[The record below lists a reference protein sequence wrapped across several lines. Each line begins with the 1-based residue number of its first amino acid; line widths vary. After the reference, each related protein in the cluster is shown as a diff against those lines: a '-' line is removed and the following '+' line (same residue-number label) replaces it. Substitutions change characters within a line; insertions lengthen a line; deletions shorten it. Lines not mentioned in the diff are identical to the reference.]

1 MSKEILI
8 QVARDERRVAVLV
21 DGKLDDFYIELDRHQ
36 SMLGNIYKGKV
47 ESILPSINGAF
58 INIGQEKNGFLYLT
72 DADNPFLNDIE
83 KIEHE
88 PRGPQKILNM
98 LFPKPAAQQTV
109 PAPQPEGQQPPPQS
123 SNGGSSPQQATEGAQ
138 PQGQNEGR
146 HQGGRG
152 QGHRGNGGRH
162 QHQQQRGKAAEL
174 PLKKDQEILVQVV
187 KDPFGTKGARL
198 TTHISLA
205 GRFVVYMP
213 VDKHSGI
220 SKKIDKP
227 EERQRLRDML
237 RNFNFARTG
246 GFIIRT
252 ASMQQE
258 EKDILRD
265 SKFLVNKWNEIRDLS
280 KKKQPPALIYEEGSL
295 IWRVI
300 RDLLKEDVQHVIIDS
315 KEEFIKMRK
324 FAQSLIGNE
333 MIDKILYH
341 PGPQALFEAKNVSR
355 ELEKIYEAKVYLK
368 SGAYVVIEPTE
379 GVTVVDV
386 NSGRFKSK
394 GTPEEAAFA
403 VNMEAAP
410 EIARQLR
417 LRDLG
422 GIIVIDFIDMN
433 REEHKRKVLNALREG
448 LSKDHAKTEVN
459 RISQLGL
466 VEMTRARTGKT
477 IESLEFHS
485 CPYCEGRGK
494 VKIN

>member
-1 MSKEILI
+1 M
-8 QVARDERRVAVLV
+8 
-21 DGKLDDFYIELDRHQ
+21 
-36 SMLGNIYKGKV
+36 
-47 ESILPSINGAF
+47 
-58 INIGQEKNGFLYLT
+58 
-72 DADNPFLNDIE
+72 
-83 KIEHE
+83 
-88 PRGPQKILNM
+88 
-98 LFPKPAAQQTV
+98 
-109 PAPQPEGQQPPPQS
+109 
-123 SNGGSSPQQATEGAQ
+123 
-138 PQGQNEGR
+138 
-146 HQGGRG
+146 
-152 QGHRGNGGRH
+152 
-162 QHQQQRGKAAEL
+162 
-174 PLKKDQEILVQVV
+174 QVV

-198 TTHISLA
+198 TTHVSLA

-227 EERQRLRDML
+227 EERQRLRDIL
-237 RNFNFARTG
+237 KTFTFAKSG

-252 ASMQQE
+252 ASMEQG
-258 EKDILRD
+258 EKEIFRD
-265 SKFLVNKWNEIRDLS
+265 SKFLVNKWQEIRELS

-295 IWRVI
+295 IWKVI
-300 RDLLKEDVQHVIIDS
+300 RDLLKDDVQHVIIDS
-315 KEEFIKMRK
+315 KDEFVKMRK
-324 FAQSLIGNE
+324 FAQNLIGNE
-333 MIDKILYH
+333 VIDKIHYH
-341 PGPQALFEAKNVSR
+341 PGPQTLFDAKNVAR
-355 ELEKIYEAKVYLK
+355 ELDKIYEPKVYLK

-394 GTPEEAAFA
+394 GTPEDAAFA

-448 LSKDHAKTEVN
+448 LVKDHAKTEVN

>member
-8 QVARDERRVAVLV
+8 HVADEERRVAVLV

-72 DADNPFLNDIE
+72 DADNPFLNDVEQIDAQ
-83 KIEHE
+83 
-88 PRGPQKILNM
+88 PAPTVGQKILNM
-98 LFPKPAAQQTV
+98 FMPKSDQKAEQSAPAAP
-109 PAPQPEGQQPPPQS
+109 PA
-123 SNGGSSPQQATEGAQ
+123 
-138 PQGQNEGR
+138 QGQKKN
-146 HQGGRG
+146 
-152 QGHRGNGGRH
+152 
-162 QHQQQRGKAAEL
+162 KTEL

-213 VDKHSGI
+213 MDRHHGI
-220 SKKIDKP
+220 SKKIEKP
-227 EERQRLRDML
+227 EERQRLRDIL
-237 RNFNFARTG
+237 RSFTFVKGG
-246 GFIIRT
+246 GFIVRT
-252 ASMQQE
+252 ASI
-258 EKDILRD
+258 DIGEREITRD
-265 SKFLVNKWNEIRDLS
+265 AKFLTAMWEEIRTLS
-280 KKKQPPALIYEEGSL
+280 KKKQPPALVYKEYNL
-295 IWRVI
+295 IWKVV
-300 RDLLKEDVQHVIIDS
+300 RDLLKDEVGQLIIDS
-315 KEEFIKMRK
+315 QEEFIKLRK
-324 FAQSLIGNE
+324 FAETLAGKEIV
-333 MIDKILYH
+333 DKIH
-341 PGPQALFEAKNVSR
+341 FHSGGQSIFEAKGIAR
-355 ELEKIYEAKVYLK
+355 ELEKIYDAKVYLK

-379 GVTVVDV
+379 GLIVVDV
-386 NSGRFKSK
+386 NSGRFKTK
-394 GTPEEAAFA
+394 GTPEDAAFA

-433 REEHKRKVLNALREG
+433 REDHKRKVLNCLREE
-448 LSKDHAKTEVN
+448 LTKDHAKTEVN
-459 RISQLGL
+459 RISSLGL

-477 IESLEFHS
+477 IESLKFHA

-494 VKIN
+494 VKID

>member
-1 MSKEILI
+1 MAKEILI
-8 QVARDERRVAVLV
+8 QVAQDERRVAVLV

-58 INIGQEKNGFLYLT
+58 VNIGQEKNGFLYLT

-83 KIEHE
+83 KIEDE
-88 PRGPQKILNM
+88 PTGPQKILNM
-98 LFPKPAAQQTV
+98 IFPKPAA
-109 PAPQPEGQQPPPQS
+109 
-123 SNGGSSPQQATEGAQ
+123 ATAVTAIAA
-138 PQGQNEGR
+138 PQGQPPASR
-146 HQGGRG
+146 HPPQKEK
-152 QGHRGNGGRH
+152 N
-162 QHQQQRGKAAEL
+162 EL

-198 TTHISLA
+198 TTHVSLA

-220 SKKIDKP
+220 SKKIEKP
-227 EERQRLRDML
+227 EERQRLRDIL
-237 RNFNFARTG
+237 RTFTFAKSG

-252 ASMQQE
+252 ASMEQG
-258 EKDILRD
+258 EKEIFRD
-265 SKFLVNKWNEIRDLS
+265 SKFLVNKWLEIRELS

-295 IWRVI
+295 IWKVI
-300 RDLLKEDVQHVIIDS
+300 RDLLKDDVQHVIIDS
-315 KEEFIKMRK
+315 KDEFVKMRK
-324 FAQSLIGNE
+324 FAQNLIGPE
-333 MIDKILYH
+333 VMDKIHYH
-341 PGPQALFEAKNVSR
+341 PGPQTLFEAKNVAR
-355 ELEKIYEAKVYLK
+355 ELDKIYEPKVYLK

-386 NSGRFKSK
+386 NSGRFKGK
-394 GTPEEAAFA
+394 GTPEDAAFA

-448 LSKDHAKTEVN
+448 LVKDHAKTEVN

>member
-8 QVARDERRVAVLV
+8 QVAQDERRVAVLV

-58 INIGQEKNGFLYLT
+58 VNIGQEKNGFLYLT

-83 KIEHE
+83 KIEEE
-88 PRGPQKILNM
+88 PSTPQKILNM
-98 LFPKPAAQQTV
+98 IFPQKPAIVVPAPVPPEQGNNGGSENGGQGNGQGNAQGNANGNSGHGHGGHGRHKGHGHRQPAAQ
-109 PAPQPEGQQPPPQS
+109 A
-123 SNGGSSPQQATEGAQ
+123 NK
-138 PQGQNEGR
+138 N
-146 HQGGRG
+146 
-152 QGHRGNGGRH
+152 
-162 QHQQQRGKAAEL
+162 EL

-198 TTHISLA
+198 TTHVSLA

-220 SKKIDKP
+220 SKKIEKP
-227 EERQRLRDML
+227 EERQRLRDIL
-237 RNFNFARTG
+237 KTFNFSKSG

-252 ASMQQE
+252 ASMEQG
-258 EKDILRD
+258 EKEIFRD
-265 SKFLVNKWNEIRDLS
+265 AKFLANKWQEIRELS

-295 IWRVI
+295 IWKVI
-300 RDLLKEDVQHVIIDS
+300 RDLLKDDVEQIVIDS
-315 KEEFIKMRK
+315 KDEFIKMRK
-324 FAQSLIGNE
+324 FAQNLIGRE
-333 MIDKILYH
+333 VMEKIQYH
-341 PGPQALFEAKNVSR
+341 PGPLALFEAKNVSR
-355 ELEKIYEAKVYLK
+355 ELDKIYESKVYLK

-386 NSGRFKSK
+386 NSGRFKGK

-417 LRDLG
+417 LRDVG

-448 LSKDHAKTEVN
+448 LTKDHAKTEVN

>member
-1 MSKEILI
+1 VSKEILI
-8 QVARDERRVAVLV
+8 QVAQDERRVAVLV

-58 INIGQEKNGFLYLT
+58 VNIGQEKNGFLYLT

-83 KIEHE
+83 KIEDE
-88 PRGPQKILNM
+88 PSTPQKILNM
-98 LFPKPAAQQTV
+98 IFPKPAASQAA
-109 PAPQPEGQQPPPQS
+109 PAPGTPQNNS
-123 SNGGSSPQQATEGAQ
+123 SRSPLK
-138 PQGQNEGR
+138 PKN
-146 HQGGRG
+146 
-152 QGHRGNGGRH
+152 
-162 QHQQQRGKAAEL
+162 EL

-198 TTHISLA
+198 TTHVSLA

-227 EERQRLRDML
+227 EERQRLRDIL
-237 RNFNFARTG
+237 RTFTFSKSG

-252 ASMQQE
+252 ASMEQG
-258 EKDILRD
+258 EKEIFRD
-265 SKFLVNKWNEIRDLS
+265 SKFLVNKWMEIRELS

-295 IWRVI
+295 IWKVI
-300 RDLLKEDVQHVIIDS
+300 RDLLKDDVQQVIIDS
-315 KEEFIKMRK
+315 KDEFIKMRK
-324 FAQSLIGNE
+324 FTQNLIGPEVIN
-333 MIDKILYH
+333 KIQYH
-341 PGPQALFEAKNVSR
+341 PGPQTLFEAKNVAR
-355 ELEKIYEAKVYLK
+355 ELDKIYEPKVYLK

-394 GTPEEAAFA
+394 GTPEDAAFA

-417 LRDLG
+417 LRDMG

-433 REEHKRKVLNALREG
+433 REEHKRKVLELNE
-448 LSKDHAKTEVN
+448 
-459 RISQLGL
+459 
-466 VEMTRARTGKT
+466 
-477 IESLEFHS
+477 
-485 CPYCEGRGK
+485 YCGIGY
-494 VKIN
+494 